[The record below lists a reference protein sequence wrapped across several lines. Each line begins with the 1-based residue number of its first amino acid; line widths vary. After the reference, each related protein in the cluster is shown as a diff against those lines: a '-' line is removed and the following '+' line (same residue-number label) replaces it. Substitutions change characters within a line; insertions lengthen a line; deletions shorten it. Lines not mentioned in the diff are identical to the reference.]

1 MLPSKI
7 QSQFTLSKKFL
18 DETMCATDF
27 FSNSD
32 LLMSKIVKHFLRR
45 PIRNLD
51 FGKLVSN
58 AQKYRV
64 SMTQ

>member
-18 DETMCATDF
+18 DETTRATDF
-27 FSNSD
+27 LSNSD
-32 LLMSKIVKHFLRR
+32 LFMSKIVKHFLRR

-58 AQKYRV
+58 TQKYRV